1 MYSVYYKLELSALII
16 RMIECPPEFS
26 ICSFVDFNKLVSCSH
41 FLRDSL
47 LMISTIASNQH
58 GLTHHAKCVT

>member
-1 MYSVYYKLELSALII
+1 MYSVYYKLELSASII

-26 ICSFVDFNKLVSCSH
+26 ICSFVDFNKLVSCFH

-58 GLTHHAKCVT
+58 RLTHHAKRVT